1 MVGACDFKEVT
12 ISCKLV
18 IRWWSQEPW
27 CISARDSQRRCLCGA
42 KPEPAAHCA
51 GTGHGADVSTA
62 AGCSN
67 WAARPMS
74 LWSNGTFFSTS
85 TCLAWC
91 YLRVVGLPCKM
102 EGFWGFPCRCRTGI
116 ADLNGSHLRPA
127 QRLQKVKEERY
138 TAEATLNQLREEMAV
153 LRRKV
158 TQVEGVG
165 SGSRPHKTSNLPKK
179 TPKMFRFFWSPT
191 NFRLIFDQL
200 FGGFLMFSSTYFLL
214 WWPLNRARWARG
226 PGRSRCAAP
235 SSAGGRMCRGGDG
248 AGGAAAKAAGG
259 AAGAGREHVAQLLDA
274 WEILKE
280 KERKKRGKRGKVQWV
295 RIGWSFV
302 FFWMGRWMTLYD
314 KNRYRH
320 EIDEIGGCRYWY
332 FLLT

>member
-27 CISARDSQRRCLCGA
+27 CISARDSQRQCLCGA

-102 EGFWGFPCRCRTGI
+102 EGFLRFPLQMSYWNSRFEWEPSPACTKVAESEGGEIHCRSHSEPATRRNGRAAAQSHTGW
-116 ADLNGSHLRPA
+116 
-127 QRLQKVKEERY
+127 
-138 TAEATLNQLREEMAV
+138 
-153 LRRKV
+153 RRWFWV
-158 TQVEGVG
+158 
-165 SGSRPHKTSNLPKK
+165 K
-179 TPKMFRFFWSPT
+179 TP
-191 NFRLIFDQL
+191 
-200 FGGFLMFSSTYFLL
+200 
-214 WWPLNRARWARG
+214 
-226 PGRSRCAAP
+226 
-235 SSAGGRMCRGGDG
+235 
-248 AGGAAAKAAGG
+248 
-259 AAGAGREHVAQLLDA
+259 
-274 WEILKE
+274 
-280 KERKKRGKRGKVQWV
+280 
-295 RIGWSFV
+295 
-302 FFWMGRWMTLYD
+302 
-314 KNRYRH
+314 
-320 EIDEIGGCRYWY
+320 
-332 FLLT
+332 